1 MTYEYFYETRGVFY
15 NHMMGQMQKILMVV
29 SGFGHKFDHTTHAPR
44 FNHQQFTVA
53 AMHYAYYHTPLKYL
67 LLIYHH
73 IQHNDRTNL

>member
-29 SGFGHKFDHTTHAPR
+29 SGFGHKFDHTTLAPR